1 MVKNPFGL
9 YHVAWMSYPPSPG
22 LSQMRTLTTSSQLID
37 FLDWPF
43 HQQVLSRIFW
53 KAGRFR
59 PAPIGAAGFV
69 SEPGDSSPQRMG
81 WEGVGGC
88 WSFLRHS
95 AERIV
100 SLNIRSL

>member
-1 MVKNPFGL
+1 
-9 YHVAWMSYPPSPG
+9 
-22 LSQMRTLTTSSQLID
+22 MRTLTTSSQLID

-53 KAGRFR
+53 KAARFR

-69 SEPGDSSPQRMG
+69 SEPGDSSPGG
-81 WEGVGGC
+81 WGGKG
-88 WSFLRHS
+88 LREAGRS
-95 AERIV
+95 SVVPREQIA